1 MKKLP
6 SHGGDY
12 NFYKKEIKYDFSINV
27 NPLGFPVIVKKL
39 IKENINHL
47 DKYPEIYAESLV
59 DKLSDFYNCS
69 NKNILVGNG
78 SIQFIYLLP
87 IAFKFKNSVIVVPN
101 FSEYEKSL
109 KLFNTNII
117 FYYLNENSNFS
128 IDLNNFFHFL
138 NKINFDSIFI
148 TNPSNP
154 CGNLIDFFT
163 MKEIAKYCKKN
174 DKYLIVDEA
183 FIDFTD
189 GKGLINLSYKKL
201 IVLRSFTKNF
211 SIPGLR
217 IGVIK
222 SDKESI
228 SKVKKFLPPWSLNS
242 FSIEIGK
249 FLLEQQNYLIKSK
262 NYIKKE
268 KKFLLS
274 KFKDK
279 RIFKIFPSDANY
291 LLIKILKKDL
301 DAFKLSEFLINH
313 HILIRNCANYTG
325 LNSKFFRIC
334 IKKRKENSYLLN
346 TLFNLPIF

>member
-12 NFYKKEIKYDFSINV
+12 NFYKKDIKYDFSINV
-27 NPLGFPVIVKKL
+27 NPLGFPNIIKKI
-39 IKENINHL
+39 IKENLKYL

-59 DKLSDFYNCS
+59 DKLSEFYNCS
-69 NKNILVGNG
+69 NKNLLVGNG

-87 IAFKFKNSVIVVPN
+87 IVFKFKNSVIVVPN

-109 KLFNTNII
+109 RLFNSNIF
-117 FYYLNENSNFS
+117 FYYLKEDKNFS
-128 IDLNNFFHFL
+128 INLNSFFDFL
-138 NKINFDSIFI
+138 KKINFDSIFI

-154 CGNLIDFFT
+154 CGNLINFLT
-163 MKEIAKYCKKN
+163 MKEIANYCKNN

-189 GKGLINLSYKKL
+189 DKGLINLNYKKL

-222 SDKESI
+222 SDKNSI
-228 SKVKKFLPPWSLNS
+228 SKIKKFLPPWSLNS
-242 FSIEIGK
+242 FSIEVGK
-249 FLLEQQNYLIKSK
+249 ILLDQQDYLNKAKI
-262 NYIKKE
+262 YIKKE
-268 KKFLLS
+268 KNFLLS

-279 RIFKIFPSDANY
+279 KIFKIYHSDANY

-301 DAFKLSEFLINH
+301 DAFKLSDLLINYQ
-313 HILIRNCANYTG
+313 ILIRNCANYKG
-325 LNSKFFRIC
+325 LNSKFFRIS
-334 IKKRKENSYLLN
+334 IKKRKENLYFLN